1 LQLYE
6 RGIIVILVELH
17 TVCNHQ
23 SFLDIQPHDHKEKE
37 YLKRT
42 DLKEL
47 TMSSN
52 VKQQLV
58 SYRVGEFTSKVSIQP
73 AIFEALEKKLGSFD
87 AAYEQCV
94 HLAAEA
100 KRNGVAKVSSHVQ
113 ELVLAIVL
121 PSQLLTGYKYKENS
135 GERETCVYK
144 HPTTNRNTKLC
155 TFSTLT
161 YALDAFSESKS
172 ASIYEKVASD
182 FIQKKEQLPDTDG
195 QPKKKEVSFEVREHL
210 IRMLTSDSFQQ
221 TISKKDMAA

>member
-1 LQLYE
+1 
-6 RGIIVILVELH
+6 
-17 TVCNHQ
+17 
-23 SFLDIQPHDHKEKE
+23 
-37 YLKRT
+37 
-42 DLKEL
+42 
-47 TMSSN
+47 MSTN

-100 KRNGVAKVSSHVQ
+100 KRSGVTKISSHVQ

-121 PSQLLTGYKYKENS
+121 PSQLLTGYSYKENT
-135 GERETCVYK
+135 GERETCVFK
-144 HPTTNRNTKLC
+144 HPTTTRNTKLC

-161 YALDAFSESKS
+161 YALDAFTEGKS
-172 ASIYEKVASD
+172 ASMYEKVAAD
-182 FIQKKEQLPDTDG
+182 FIMKKEQLPNAAD
-195 QPKKKEVSFEVREHL
+195 QPKKKEVSFEVREYL

-221 TISKKDMAA
+221 TISSNDMAA